1 MKTLF
6 LTGLLA
12 LLSVSAHAEWSLGQY
27 HGHPYAGEHGLHD
40 GAAKFAVGMLCKQES
55 EQPAYVLAHRRFVT
69 AGGPGTDLA
78 SQFEAGEVA
87 REFYVDGV
95 PYGDV
100 GPRYGEHDASNHLLI
115 FASAVSLNSPI
126 IKALRK
132 GATLEVVYLDQEGS
146 ALYVSDFSLKGSAA
160 AIDQVACPD

>member
-1 MKTLF
+1 M
-6 LTGLLA
+6 
-12 LLSVSAHAEWSLGQY
+12 
-27 HGHPYAGEHGLHD
+27 
-40 GAAKFAVGMLCKQES
+40 
-55 EQPAYVLAHRRFVT
+55 
-69 AGGPGTDLA
+69 
-78 SQFEAGEVA
+78 
-87 REFYVDGV
+87 DGV